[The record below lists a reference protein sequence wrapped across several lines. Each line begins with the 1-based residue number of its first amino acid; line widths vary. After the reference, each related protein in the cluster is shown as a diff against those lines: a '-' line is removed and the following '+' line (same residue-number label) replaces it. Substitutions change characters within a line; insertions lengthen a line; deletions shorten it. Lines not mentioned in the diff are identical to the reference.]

1 MSLAPCQGPPVF
13 WIVGYGLLAGAG
25 FVVVA
30 GAPGFAGAVL
40 AGGGGGGFSLL
51 LVFAG
56 RECEQA
62 DKREQIANTHERSS
76 CLAPMG
82 GKERHSAAFRSFA
95 ERRLV
100 SLHSRPSARVSR
112 PMTVP
117 RRRRV
122 SRRTCRSSRRGARAP
137 SRATSRAGRA
147 NRSTSAAGY
156 SDPTVVGSV
165 SARRSFLGLR
175 PGFAVD

>member
-1 MSLAPCQGPPVF
+1 MPGPASLLDR
-13 WIVGYGLLAGAG
+13 WLRLVGWSRVCRGRRSARVCRCGASG
-25 FVVVA
+25 RRR
-30 GAPGFAGAVL
+30 GC
-40 AGGGGGGFSLL
+40 FSLL

-100 SLHSRPSARVSR
+100 SLHSRPSVRVSR